1 MKLNLEDF
9 ISWANKVILG
19 KIPQGSD
26 IGHKR
31 KIIMT
36 NVIIFV
42 AILNL
47 VPLGIAAFFIDN
59 VTLFLF
65 DIGIAGIL
73 IACLLYSR
81 RSNNYTFTINFG
93 ISAAGIFFF
102 WLIVTGGVNN
112 TGHLWYFT
120 FPLFS
125 LFLLGTRKG
134 TMATSALFLAGAL
147 FFLLDM
153 DLPYLA
159 RYMTDF
165 KIRFVPSFLVVFAY
179 AYLFENLRKKDQNAL
194 IQKNDELKAT
204 ISELDITKSKLQ
216 ENQIELEIQVE
227 KRTKELKR
235 TNEELRKEIKERLV
249 AQKSLRMAYDEM
261 EKRVEQRTN
270 ELVHAKEQAESANR
284 SKSDFLANM
293 SHELR
298 TPLNHIIGFTELL
311 LDKGLGELNES
322 QEEYLNDVHSSSG
335 HLLSLINDIL
345 DLSKVE
351 SGKLILQPSSVYLR
365 GLLENCL
372 VMVKE
377 KAIKHQINLVTEF
390 NGIPDTIT
398 ADERKLKQIMYNLL
412 SNAVKFTPD
421 GGQVAITVGSYSA
434 EAENIADPYKNNDG
448 GVIISVIDT
457 GIGLNS
463 KDLDRIFSPFEQV
476 ENSLSRKFRGTGLGL
491 SLTKRLVNLHGGR
504 IWAESEGEGKGS
516 NFRIQLPYNA
526 VEI

>member
-1 MKLNLEDF
+1 M
-9 ISWANKVILG
+9 
-19 KIPQGSD
+19 
-26 IGHKR
+26 
-31 KIIMT
+31 
-36 NVIIFV
+36 
-42 AILNL
+42 
-47 VPLGIAAFFIDN
+47 
-59 VTLFLF
+59 
-65 DIGIAGIL
+65 
-73 IACLLYSR
+73 
-81 RSNNYTFTINFG
+81 
-93 ISAAGIFFF
+93 
-102 WLIVTGGVNN
+102 
-112 TGHLWYFT
+112 
-120 FPLFS
+120 
-125 LFLLGTRKG
+125 
-134 TMATSALFLAGAL
+134 
-147 FFLLDM
+147 
-153 DLPYLA
+153 
-159 RYMTDF
+159 
-165 KIRFVPSFLVVFAY
+165 
-179 AYLFENLRKKDQNAL
+179 
-194 IQKNDELKAT
+194 
-204 ISELDITKSKLQ
+204 
-216 ENQIELEIQVE
+216 
-227 KRTKELKR
+227 
-235 TNEELRKEIKERLV
+235 
-249 AQKSLRMAYDEM
+249 
-261 EKRVEQRTN
+261 
-270 ELVHAKEQAESANR
+270 HAKEQAESANR

-351 SGKLILQPSSVYLR
+351 SGKLVLQPSSVYLR

-377 KAIKHQINLVTEF
+377 KAIRHQINLVTEF

-421 GGQVAITVGSYSA
+421 GGQVAITVDSYIT
-434 EAENIADPYKNNDG
+434 EVENIADPYKNSDG

-463 KDLDRIFSPFEQV
+463 EDLDRIFSPFEQV

-516 NFRIQLPYNA
+516 KFRFQLPFNA
-526 VEI
+526 LEIPTN